1 MVYFDH
7 NASAPMPEEV
17 VAAVTDAFAEFGNPS
32 SVHAQGRAARKVIEE
47 ARASVAELVGCAPEN
62 IVFTSG
68 ATEANNMA
76 LLGCGRSRIIA
87 SAVEHPSILAVA
99 PEEEHERIPV
109 NASGRIELDAL
120 PELLLRRGRFSVVSV
135 MAANNETGVIQPVSG
150 AAERAHEAG
159 ALFHCDAV
167 QAFGRIPFN
176 MAALGVDVVTLTAH
190 KLGGPKGVGALA
202 IADGV
207 EVEPL
212 VRGGGQER
220 GRRGGTENVP
230 GIAGFGEAARLARQR
245 RQTIGRIAGLIGVLE
260 RRAQAAVPGTVIFG
274 EDVPR
279 IANTTMIAQPGI
291 DAQTQVMALDLAGIA
306 VSTGAAC
313 SSGKVGESH
322 VLRAM
327 GVDEALGRCA
337 IRVSIGHENTVEDVN
352 RFIEVWSGLA
362 KRAA

>member
-7 NASAPMPEEV
+7 NASAPLHGEV
-17 VAAVTDAFAEFGNPS
+17 LQAVTEAWAEFGNPS
-32 SVHAQGRAARKVIEE
+32 SVHAYGRAARKRVED
-47 ARASVAELVGCAPEN
+47 ARESVAALVGCAPEN

-87 SAVEHPSILAVA
+87 SAVEHPSIFAVA
-99 PEEEHERIPV
+99 PEDEHERIPV
-109 NASGRIELDAL
+109 SASGRIKLDAL
-120 PELLLRRGRFSVVSV
+120 PHLLLRRGRFSVVSV

-150 AAERAHEAG
+150 AAEIAHEAG

-176 MAALGVDVVTLTAH
+176 MKALGVDLVTLTAH
-190 KLGGPKGVGALA
+190 KLGGPKGIGALA
-202 IADGV
+202 IADGL
-207 EVEPL
+207 EIAPL

-220 GRRGGTENVP
+220 GRRGGTENVA
-230 GIAGFGEAARLARQR
+230 GIAGFGVAARLARQKR
-245 RQTIGRIAGLIGVLE
+245 ISIGKVAGLIGMLE
-260 RRAQAAVPGTVIFG
+260 RRAQAAVPGAVIFG

-279 IANTTMIAQPGI
+279 IANTTMMALPGI
-291 DAQTQVMALDLAGIA
+291 DSQTQVMALDLAGIA
-306 VSTGAAC
+306 VSAGAAC
-313 SSGKVGESH
+313 SSGKVGGSA

-327 GVDEALGRCA
+327 GIDDALARCA
-337 IRVSIGHENTVEDVN
+337 IRVSIGHENTVEEVN

-362 KRAA
+362 KKAA